1 MSSRGGKKKGKK
13 GIDIFL
19 RIRPCKRP
27 SDYWE
32 LEEDDTKVKFEVPA
46 NASGGGAV
54 NNTQISHNFRFNSVL
69 NMKAQQDEVFA
80 VVARGP
86 VLSVLDGFNAT
97 IFAYG
102 QTGSGKT
109 FTITGGP
116 ERYVDRGIIPRA
128 LSMIF
133 DEVKQRSG
141 AQFQVHISY
150 LEIYNNTGYDLL
162 DPSHETKRLEDLPR
176 VTMREDED
184 GNVHL
189 RGLSTH
195 LAGTEED
202 ALNLLFL
209 GDTNRAIAE
218 TPMNMASSRSHCI
231 FTVFVESREA
241 GSDVIRRSKLHLV
254 DLAGSERVHKTN
266 SSGQVLREAQHI
278 NQSLHYL
285 EVVILALHE
294 KKTKGREHI
303 PYRNSMMTSVLRDS
317 LGGNCKTVM
326 VATIN
331 PEARHTDESVST
343 CRFAQRVALI
353 QNEAKLNEQV
363 DPALVVKRLKAE
375 IKALQGE
382 VAYLREQLGQGEGGS
397 KDSGGELEEHE
408 IRRLREYVQAYV
420 DQFRSDPGVP
430 LSLGGNPSYA
440 RIHAAY
446 RILREIALETAGAGA
461 GRPGGKA
468 SDSQSGDSAELAELR
483 ELLAHR
489 DNEISILVNMVKRG
503 KSVPPANFDDG
514 PASSASSSSPRH
526 SSSAGGGAT
535 ATMLPSLSSRVDP
548 HGGQKAQQHQQ
559 HQRQQPQHPH
569 SARGAG
575 RGNMGMPESLSAD
588 VLSDKRRSFDV
599 FRKSYAHN
607 RAIEENKSLLRTRYN
622 DAKKMGRL
630 VNEARSA
637 INGIKSRIE
646 QLRVE
651 QAMVG
656 GNPDAST
663 EGKSGP
669 TGADA
674 ALESQ
679 LQREMQ
685 TYKSRYK
692 ENFSQLRDLKG
703 EVERIQSRL
712 QKQRVRMQKEFET
725 WYGTMLRNGEA
736 SGAQPQTNGGPGN
749 SGGLRDA
756 PPLRAAEAW
765 RGSTADSASSAS
777 TAVPTAG
784 GASAQ
789 FLTGD
794 ETVDQDILAFF
805 KAKEELMKRSK
816 GGR

>member
-1 MSSRGGKKKGKK
+1 M
-13 GIDIFL
+13 
-19 RIRPCKRP
+19 
-27 SDYWE
+27 
-32 LEEDDTKVKFEVPA
+32 EDNDTRVKFEVPA

-54 NNTQISHNFRFNSVL
+54 NNTQISHNFRFNGVL

-97 IFAYG
+97 VFAYG

-331 PEARHTDESVST
+331 PEACHTDESVST

-397 KDSGGELEEHE
+397 KDAGGELQEHE
-408 IRRLREYVQAYV
+408 IRRLREYVQLYV
-420 DQFRSDPGVP
+420 DQYRSDPDVP

-440 RIHAAY
+440 RIHSAY
-446 RILREIALETAGAGA
+446 RILREIALETVGDGTVET
-461 GRPGGKA
+461 GGKA
-468 SDSQSGDSAELAELR
+468 ADPQGRTDTAELAELR
-483 ELLAHR
+483 ELVAHR

-514 PASSASSSSPRH
+514 PATSSPRQ
-526 SSSAGGGAT
+526 SSSAGSA
-535 ATMLPSLSSRVDP
+535 ASMMLPSLSSRVHQ
-548 HGGQKAQQHQQ
+548 HGGQKAQEQQQQQQQQQQ
-559 HQRQQPQHPH
+559 HPN
-569 SARGAG
+569 SAREA
-575 RGNMGMPESLSAD
+575 RQGNTGMPAALSAG

-599 FRKSYAHN
+599 FRASYAHN
-607 RAIEENKSLLRTRYN
+607 HAIEENKALLRTRYN
-622 DAKKMGRL
+622 DAKKMGRM

-637 INGIKSRIE
+637 INAIKSRIE
-646 QLRVE
+646 QIRVE

-656 GNPDAST
+656 GKPDAFA

-669 TGADA
+669 SSTDA

-685 TYKSRYK
+685 THKVRYK

-725 WYGTMLRNGEA
+725 WYGTMLRNGSA
-736 SGAQPQTNGGPGN
+736 AGVKLHIANGPQGGGDGRSG
-749 SGGLRDA
+749 
-756 PPLRAAEAW
+756 PPLRATEAW
-765 RGSTADSASSAS
+765 RGSAADSALSSAL
-777 TAVPTAG
+777 TADPAAA

-794 ETVDQDILAFF
+794 DTVDQDILAFF